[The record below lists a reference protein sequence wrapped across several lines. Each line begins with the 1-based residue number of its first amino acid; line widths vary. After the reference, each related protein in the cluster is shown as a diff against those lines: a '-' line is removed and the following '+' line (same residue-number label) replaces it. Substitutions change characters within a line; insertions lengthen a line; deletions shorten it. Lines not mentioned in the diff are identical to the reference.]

1 MTLRAVK
8 DLLVG
13 ALIGVMSMMP
23 GASGG
28 TIAVIFGIYERLI
41 ADLADIRNKLLK
53 DLRFIIPVGIGLV
66 IGLLVCAIGIDALLK
81 DWEVPMMFFFAA
93 LILFQIPDMYKLSN
107 GEDDGKPTKLNIL
120 ACIVGLAC
128 MVAFIFLGSSES
140 DISLMEL
147 DAVDMILLFIVGLV
161 IAVSKIVPGLSGA
174 AVLLAIGLYTPLMGL
189 LGDFSDMTVSLLMDK
204 IAAIIPI
211 GLGLLFGVLLLS
223 KVVDHFMR
231 NNRRS
236 TYFCILGLTIGSIV
250 TVLVQAFQS
259 MDSSMIP
266 ASAVGIVAG
275 IVFGYAV
282 SKISGR
288 YAEETI
294 NEGKE
299 IVQD

>member
-93 LILFQIPDMYKLSN
+93 LILFQIPDMYKISN

-204 IAAIIPI
+204 IAAVIPI

>member
-1 MTLRAVK
+1 
-8 DLLVG
+8 
-13 ALIGVMSMMP
+13 MMP

-93 LILFQIPDMYKLSN
+93 LILFQIPDMYKISN

-204 IAAIIPI
+204 IAAVIPI